1 MKSDFAWI
9 EHIPYD
15 EAGPKLKKLY
25 NRVISPEGKI
35 DNIMQIHSLRPHS
48 MAGHMALYKSV
59 LHHAAN
65 TLPKWLLETCGVY
78 TSILNA
84 CNYCVDHHFSGLKRL
99 LNDDERANVMKE
111 ALESGELSTAFSKK
125 EKAILDYTRELT
137 LNLQGMQEIGLE
149 PMRAAGLNDGE
160 ILEIN
165 QVVSYFNYAN
175 RTVIG
180 LGVSTKGDILGL
192 SPNESDD
199 PDNWQHK

>member
-15 EAGPKLKKLY
+15 QASSKLKKLY
-25 NRVISPEGKI
+25 KRVISPEGKI
-35 DNIMQIHSLRPHS
+35 DNIMKIHSLRPHS
-48 MAGHMALYKSV
+48 MAGHMALYKNV
-59 LHHAAN
+59 LHHTGN
-65 TLPKWLLETCGVY
+65 TIPKWLLETCGVY
-78 TSILNA
+78 TSILNG
-84 CNYCVDHHFSGLKRL
+84 CNYCVEHHFRGLKRL
-99 LNDDERANVMKE
+99 LEDDDRANAMRVAME
-111 ALESGELSTAFSKK
+111 NEDFEVFSKK
-125 EKAILDYTRELT
+125 EKAILNYTKELT
-137 LNLQGMQEIGLE
+137 LNPQGIREIVLE
-149 PMRAAGLNDGE
+149 PMRAAGLNDSE

-175 RTVIG
+175 RTVVG

>member
-9 EHIPYD
+9 EHVAYED
-15 EAGPKLKKLY
+15 AGVKLKKLY
-25 NRVISPEGKI
+25 DRIKAPSGEI
-35 DNIMQIHSLRPHS
+35 DNIMKIHSLRPHT
-48 MAGHMALYKSV
+48 MQGHMVLYKNV
-59 LHHAAN
+59 LHHTGN
-65 TLPKWLLETCGVY
+65 TFPKWLLETCGVY

-84 CNYCVDHHFSGLKRL
+84 CNYCVEHHYNGLKRL
-99 LNDDERANVMKE
+99 LNDDTRANELKT
-111 ALESGELSTAFSKK
+111 ALESGELGTVFSEK

-137 LNLQGMQEIGLE
+137 LNLQSMDESVLE

-165 QVVSYFNYAN
+165 QVVGYFNYAN

>member
-9 EHIPYD
+9 EHIPYE

-25 NRVISPEGKI
+25 KRVISPEGKI
-35 DNIMQIHSLRPHS
+35 DNIMKIHSLRPHS
-48 MAGHMALYKSV
+48 MAGHMALYKNV
-59 LHHAAN
+59 LHHSAN
-65 TLPKWLLETCGVY
+65 TVPKWLLETCGVY
-78 TSILNA
+78 CSMLNG
-84 CNYCVDHHFSGLKRL
+84 CDYCVEHHFAGLKRL
-99 LNDDERANVMKE
+99 LKDDNKADSLRSAMENEDFSGLSPKERA
-111 ALESGELSTAFSKK
+111 
-125 EKAILDYTRELT
+125 ILAYTKMLT
-137 LNLQGMQEIGLE
+137 VNPQGMREDMLE
-149 PMRAAGLNDGE
+149 PMRAAGLDDAE

-175 RTVIG
+175 RTVLG